1 MYMKGCT
8 TQNYGAKKQIDGCL
22 VPGGMGMIN
31 CKGLDGN
38 LGVIKMF
45 YTMIVLVVRWLDM
58 LSTLIKW

>member
-1 MYMKGCT
+1 MKCCT

-22 VPGGMGMIN
+22 VPGGMGRIN
-31 CKGLDGN
+31 CKGFGWKF
-38 LGVIKMF
+38 GEMF